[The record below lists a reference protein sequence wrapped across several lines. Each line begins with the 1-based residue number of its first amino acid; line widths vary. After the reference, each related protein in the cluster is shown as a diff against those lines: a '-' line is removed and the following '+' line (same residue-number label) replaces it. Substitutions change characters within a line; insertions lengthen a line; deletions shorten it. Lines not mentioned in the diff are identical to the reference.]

1 MDWSKTKTIF
11 IVVFAI
17 LNVFLFS
24 LYMNRT
30 NGYEG
35 LEVRGETSIED
46 RLKLDDITYGNLP
59 DTKEAFR
66 VSGELKPVSLTEL
79 RELAG
84 QTPRI
89 TGEHTLIS
97 ELEEPFGLEDSEGKL
112 NFEQFL
118 EEYVTNGKDYTMWE
132 VDEEKRTATFFQQVD
147 GRTIFYNEHSMLTV
161 HWNTDR
167 EAIRYE
173 QSMLYNLK
181 EINEKRNLYS
191 PIQTISLLVRS
202 GNIQPG
208 SDIKEV
214 KLGYSP
220 LIQLTQTQVL
230 VPTWH
235 IHVESEDGTSADHF
249 VNAVDGKILDKLS
262 EPDTEEEEQ

>member
-30 NGYEG
+30 NED

-66 VSGELKPVSLTEL
+66 ISGELMPVSSTGL
-79 RELAG
+79 RELEG

-97 ELEEPFGLEDSEGKL
+97 EIEEPFGLEDSEGKL
-112 NFEQFL
+112 DFEEFL
-118 EEYVTNGKDYTMWE
+118 EEYVTNGKDYTLWE
-132 VDEEKRTATFFQQVD
+132 VDEEKRTATFFQQFD

-161 HWNTDR
+161 HWNEER

-173 QSMLYNLK
+173 QSMLFNLK
-181 EINEKRNLYS
+181 ETNEKRNLYS

-202 GNIQPG
+202 GSVQPG
-208 SDIKEV
+208 SNVKEV

-235 IHVESEDGTSADHF
+235 IHVESEDGAKTDHF

-262 EPDTEEEEQ
+262 EPDTEEEQ

>member
-24 LYMNRT
+24 LYLNRSE
-30 NGYEG
+30 N
-35 LEVRGETSIED
+35 LEVLGETSIED
-46 RLKLDDITYGNLP
+46 RLRVDDITYGDLP
-59 DTKEAFR
+59 ETKEAFR
-66 VSGELKPVSLTEL
+66 VSGELMPVSTTEL

-89 TGEHTLIS
+89 TGENTLIS
-97 ELEEPFGLEDSEGKL
+97 ELEEPFGLEDSKGKL
-112 NFEQFL
+112 NFEDFL
-118 EEYVTNGKDYTMWE
+118 EKYVTNGKDYTLWE
-132 VDEEKRTATFFQQVD
+132 VDEENRVATFFQEYD
-147 GRTIFYNEHSMLTV
+147 GRTIFYNENSTLTV
-161 HWNTDR
+161 HWNAER
-167 EAIRYE
+167 EVTRYE

-181 EINEKRNLYS
+181 DINEKKTLNTPL
-191 PIQTISLLVRS
+191 QAISLLSRS
-202 GNIQPG
+202 GSLQPG
-208 SDIKEV
+208 SDVREV

-220 LIQLTQTQVL
+220 LVQLTQTQVL

-235 IHVESEDGTSADHF
+235 IHVELDDGTTADHF
-249 VNAVDGKILDKLS
+249 VNAVDNKIMDKLS